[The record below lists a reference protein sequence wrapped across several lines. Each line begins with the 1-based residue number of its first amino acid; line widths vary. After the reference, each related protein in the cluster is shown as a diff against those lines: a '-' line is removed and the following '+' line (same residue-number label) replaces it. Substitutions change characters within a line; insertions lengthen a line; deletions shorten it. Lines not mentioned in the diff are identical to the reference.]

1 MIRVV
6 ACLSALLILSSC
18 GGSQSSGSRTAR
30 GGSSEVSFAT
40 GPIYTA
46 CRQAGRREASRE
58 RCGCVQAVANQTL
71 IAADQKRGAGFFKD
85 PARAQE
91 VRQSDRS
98 IDERF
103 WDRWKAYSEQAKRIC
118 T

>member
-1 MIRVV
+1 MIRVIV
-6 ACLSALLILSSC
+6 CLSALLILSSC
-18 GGSQSSGSRTAR
+18 GGSRSTGASR
-30 GGSSEVSFAT
+30 GGSSEVGFAT

-58 RCGCVQAVANQTL
+58 RCGCVQAVADKTL
-71 IAADQKRGAGFFKD
+71 VSADQNRGAGFFRD

-103 WDRWKAYSEQAKRIC
+103 WKRWKAYSEQAKQIC
-118 T
+118 S

>member
-1 MIRVV
+1 MIRVT
-6 ACLSALLILSSC
+6 ACLCALLILSSC
-18 GGSQSSGSRTAR
+18 GNSRSSSSGAAPGNASQA
-30 GGSSEVSFAT
+30 GFAT

-46 CRQAGRREASRE
+46 CRQAARKEASRE
-58 RCGCVQAVANQTL
+58 RCGCVQAVANQSL
-71 IAADQKRGAGFFKD
+71 IAADQQRGARFFKD
-85 PARAQE
+85 PAEAQE

-103 WDRWKAYSEQAKRIC
+103 WKRWKAYSEQAKKIC